1 MPRPESRSWSR
12 HKLPHIVLVNLDPPT
27 PGRPTSSPD
36 HGRYSVLIAFTG
48 VCVAKVRILDA
59 AGILFYLTLSLFSAL
74 HDRERTIG
82 YTMTKEAQ
90 E

>member
-1 MPRPESRSWSR
+1 MPRPESRPWSR

-59 AGILFYLTLSLFSAL
+59 AGILFYLTLSLLSAL